1 MKRTFMIAAA
11 LSVGMLGSIAAAQAE
26 GELRIYNWIEYTPQE
41 LLEKFTAEH
50 GIDVT
55 VDVYDSNETLLAKL
69 KAGVTG
75 YDIAVP
81 GDYMVQILAEQGMLE
96 KVDAN
101 QLENFKN
108 VDPRWVD
115 VYWDPGRAYSI
126 PYQWGTTAFMVD
138 TEAYDGDIDTL
149 EIIFNPPPELKGRIN
164 MLKDVN
170 DVLNMGLR
178 YLGHE
183 RCNANPEELKELNE
197 LLVKSKENWLSFN
210 SDGAKEILVSGD
222 AAAGQIWNG
231 YGMRARV
238 ERPTLKYA
246 YPREGFT
253 GWMDNVV
260 VLKDAPNLEN
270 AKIFM
275 NFMLEPE
282 NAAILTNYARYSAGV
297 MGVEP
302 FLLED
307 LRTGHEVNLPE
318 GAPSPEFVPPCSDEV
333 IRYYD
338 RIWTNL
344 LK

>member
-1 MKRTFMIAAA
+1 MRKMLLMAAA
-11 LSVGMLGSIAAAQAE
+11 LCVAVTSPICAVQAE

-41 LLEKFTAEH
+41 LLDKFKAEH
-50 GIDVT
+50 DIDVT

-81 GDYMVQILAEQGMLE
+81 GDYMVQILIQEGMLE
-96 KVDAN
+96 KIDAE
-101 QLENFKN
+101 QFENFGN
-108 VDPRWVD
+108 IDPLWVD

-138 TEAYDGDIDTL
+138 TQVYNGDIDTL
-149 EIIFNPPPELKGRIN
+149 DIIFNPPSELKGRIN

-178 YLGHE
+178 YLGYE
-183 RCNANPEELKELNE
+183 RCNSNPAELNALNE
-197 LLVKSKENWLSFN
+197 LLLKSKENWLSFN

-246 YPREGFT
+246 YPREGYT

-297 MGVEP
+297 KGVEP

-318 GAPSPEFVPPCSDEV
+318 GAQPPEFVPPCPDEV
-333 IRYYD
+333 IRKYD